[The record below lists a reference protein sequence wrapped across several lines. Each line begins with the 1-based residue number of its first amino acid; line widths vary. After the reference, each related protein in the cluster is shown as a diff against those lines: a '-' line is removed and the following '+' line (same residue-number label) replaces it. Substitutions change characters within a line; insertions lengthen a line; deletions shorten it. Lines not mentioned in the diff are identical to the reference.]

1 MRKMLF
7 CCTNNSG
14 SEPDNRKESYK
25 TQKYTRGK
33 VLGKGASC
41 QVVECVDKK
50 TKKHYALKIM
60 SRHKKVNRRLFLRE
74 NEIMKLLDHGNIIK
88 FKESFVDTN
97 NFYIVSELCKGGE
110 LFDRIVDTD
119 SKPITAR
126 RASELVRTMLLAIQY
141 CHSKQVVHRDLKPEN
156 FVFKTPHTMS
166 EMVLIDFGCA
176 RIVDDDT
183 EYKDLDGT
191 PYYLPPESAAGD
203 RYIRTGRVLK
213 SSDVWSVGII
223 AYVLMTGAP
232 PFDGKSNTEIFK
244 KIVKQPLRF
253 PKEVRLS
260 KTLRDFIRQMLKKSP
275 KHRIK
280 IEAAL
285 RHPWI
290 LGQDTSDQQLSSE
303 VIKILRQFNKQSK
316 LKKAI
321 TKTLVKHM
329 EPQAKIREHFERLD
343 KNGDGSLDVIEL
355 KELLMEMGIAKE
367 QAISE
372 AKAIIS
378 TSDTDG
384 SGAIEFDEFTA
395 IWQRKLLTENEA
407 YIRAVFTVLDEDCGG
422 TIDAVELANVLDMHK
437 EGDREVVQEIIN
449 EVDTDGDG
457 VISYEEFRNAMVEN
471 SQFNNKSAHVGHE
484 LRIEELKR
492 ASVALLDL
500 DIDSG
505 VCCSSPESRIRGLA
519 SPTH

>member
-1 MRKMLF
+1 
-7 CCTNNSG
+7 
-14 SEPDNRKESYK
+14 
-25 TQKYTRGK
+25 
-33 VLGKGASC
+33 LGKGASC

-60 SRHKKVNRRLFLRE
+60 SRNKKVNRRLFIRE
-74 NEIMKLLDHGNIIK
+74 NEVMQLLDHTNIIR
-88 FKESFVDTN
+88 FRESFVDSN
-97 NFYIVSELCKGGE
+97 NFYIVSELCAGGE

-119 SKPITAR
+119 RNPITSR
-126 RASELVRTMLLAIQY
+126 RASELVRTMLLAIKY

-156 FVFKTPHTMS
+156 FVFKTPHPMS

-223 AYVLMTGAP
+223 AYVLMTGTP

-244 KIVKQPLRF
+244 KIVKQPLKF
-253 PKEVRLS
+253 PKDVRLS
-260 KTLRDFIRQMLKKSP
+260 KSLRDFIRLMLKKSP

-329 EPQAKIREHFERLD
+329 EPQAKIQEHFQRLD

-355 KELLMEMGIAKE
+355 RELLMEMGIKRE

-384 SGAIEFDEFTA
+384 SGAIEFDEFTQ

-422 TIDAVELANVLDMHK
+422 TIDAVELANVLDLHK

-449 EVDTDGDG
+449 EVDADGDG
-457 VISYEEFRNAMVEN
+457 VINYEEFRNAMVEN
-471 SQFNNKSAHVGHE
+471 TKFNNKSAHVGHE
-484 LRIEELKR
+484 LRIEEIKR
-492 ASVALLDL
+492 ASLALLDL
-500 DIDSG
+500 DIDG
-505 VCCSSPESRIRGLA
+505 GEQESRNSCLVT
-519 SPTH
+519 PTH

>member
-1 MRKMLF
+1 MLF
-7 CCTNNSG
+7 CCSKNTGNP
-14 SEPDNRKESYK
+14 PDNKKENY
-25 TQKYTRGK
+25 TAQKYTRGK
-33 VLGKGASC
+33 ILGKGASC
-41 QVVECVDKK
+41 QVLECVDKK

-60 SRHKKVNRRLFLRE
+60 ARTKKVNRRLFIRE
-74 NEIMKLLDHGNIIK
+74 NEVMQLLDHTNIIR
-88 FKESFVDTN
+88 FKESFVDSN
-97 NFYIVSELCKGGE
+97 NFYIVSELCLGGE

-119 SKPITAR
+119 TNPITAR

-156 FVFKTPHTMS
+156 FVFKTTHPRS

-176 RIVDDDT
+176 RIVDDET

-203 RYIRTGRVLK
+203 RYVRTGRVLK

-244 KIVKQPLRF
+244 KIVKQPLKF

-260 KTLRDFIRQMLKKSP
+260 KSLRDFIRLMLKKSP

-280 IEAAL
+280 VEAAL

-290 LGQDTSDQQLSSE
+290 LGKDTSDQQLSSE

-329 EPQAKIREHFERLD
+329 EPQAKIREHFQRLD
-343 KNGDGSLDVIEL
+343 KNGDGSLDVGEL
-355 KELLMEMGIAKE
+355 RELLMEMGITRE
-367 QAISE
+367 QS
-372 AKAIIS
+372 S
-378 TSDTDG
+378 MSSRR
-384 SGAIEFDEFTA
+384 SGRGNFSQKT
-395 IWQRKLLTENEA
+395 KPTYVLCLL
-407 YIRAVFTVLDEDCGG
+407 C
-422 TIDAVELANVLDMHK
+422 
-437 EGDREVVQEIIN
+437 
-449 EVDTDGDG
+449 
-457 VISYEEFRNAMVEN
+457 
-471 SQFNNKSAHVGHE
+471 
-484 LRIEELKR
+484 
-492 ASVALLDL
+492 
-500 DIDSG
+500 
-505 VCCSSPESRIRGLA
+505 
-519 SPTH
+519 